1 MLEKFYHSTIRK
13 AVVSFGTLFNNMYI
27 DRKNADGVAV
37 QTLKIPL
44 SYSPRQKFLARIETI
59 TDADTKR
66 DVETVIPRMS
76 FEMLQIMYDPNR
88 RVSYIQQN
96 RAVGSGSTAQTQY
109 APSPYNIEMALYAY
123 VKNQEDGLQIIEQI
137 LPYFNPDFNLSI
149 TAIPEL
155 NIQNDLPIVLNDI
168 SYDDQYEGD
177 FLTRRAIMYTLNFT
191 MKLNFY
197 GPITPQGVIRTAKVN
212 TFDDDALSNQISKYT
227 VTPTPFGSNQ
237 GNVAGFNET
246 ITENFEDF

>member
-96 RAVGSGSTAQTQY
+96 RAVGSGSKIKKMDY
-109 APSPYNIEMALYAY
+109 
-123 VKNQEDGLQIIEQI
+123 K
-137 LPYFNPDFNLSI
+137 
-149 TAIPEL
+149 
-155 NIQNDLPIVLNDI
+155 
-168 SYDDQYEGD
+168 
-177 FLTRRAIMYTLNFT
+177 
-191 MKLNFY
+191 
-197 GPITPQGVIRTAKVN
+197 
-212 TFDDDALSNQISKYT
+212 
-227 VTPTPFGSNQ
+227 
-237 GNVAGFNET
+237 
-246 ITENFEDF
+246 